1 MIVTSEYNF
10 NNVELEEMINVLTN
24 IRKEH
29 DRKYGADIKDNVY
42 IEAEVEYI
50 DKLLNKKKFVKVNRS
65 PIIYHIEK
73 KRKIA
78 SKNRFVGSRI
88 IEVIMIMEKN
98 I

>member
-50 DKLLNKKKFVKVNRS
+50 DKLLNKKNLLRLIVPLLF
-65 PIIYHIEK
+65 IILK
-73 KRKIA
+73 KKE
-78 SKNRFVGSRI
+78 NRFKKQIRW
-88 IEVIMIMEKN
+88 
-98 I
+98 